1 MNPVSNPYSP
11 GAGASPPEL
20 TGRDEIRETA
30 RIALAR
36 TLRCQPEKSLMFI
49 GLRGVGK
56 TVLLVDMRKQAK
68 QTKVHTVFIE
78 SLETR
83 SLPSVLVPQLRSA
96 LLAMS
101 RGEKMRHALSVLAGF
116 ARASKLKINIAGFGV
131 EWQPGLADAGDLEH
145 DLPMLMEAVGEAA
158 KAENAA
164 VAILIDE
171 LQYIGETGLS
181 ALCTSLHRI
190 SQQRLPI
197 LIAGAG
203 LPQLRG
209 QLGKA
214 KSYAE
219 RMFHFFDI
227 GALPKQA
234 AADAI
239 SKPAFAEGVSINKTA
254 LDNIVKRAQGY
265 PYFLQEWGKHVW
277 NAADHSPI
285 SIADVRCAEQ
295 KAIAAL
301 DTDFFLVRLDRL
313 TPSEKNYLRAM
324 AKTDDGNTRSAD
336 VARILKK
343 TQAALAPRRAQLI
356 NKGMIYS
363 PAHGDIAFT
372 VPLFADFLKR
382 TIPDSDLS

>member
-1 MNPVSNPYSP
+1 M
-11 GAGASPPEL
+11 
-20 TGRDEIRETA
+20 
-30 RIALAR
+30 
-36 TLRCQPEKSLMFI
+36 
-49 GLRGVGK
+49 
-56 TVLLVDMRKQAK
+56 AK

-83 SLPSVLVPQLRSA
+83 SLPSVLVPQL
-96 LLAMS
+96 LAMS

-116 ARASKLKINIAGFGV
+116 ARAFKLKINIAGFGV

>member
-1 MNPVSNPYSP
+1 MNPVNNPYSP

-56 TVLLVDMRKQAK
+56 TVLLVDMQKQAK

-116 ARASKLKINIAGFGV
+116 ARAFKLKINIAGFGV

-181 ALCTSLHRI
+181 EEFVY
-190 SQQRLPI
+190 I
-197 LIAGAG
+197 LA
-203 LPQLRG
+203 
-209 QLGKA
+209 
-214 KSYAE
+214 S
-219 RMFHFFDI
+219 HF
-227 GALPKQA
+227 AT
-234 AADAI
+234 
-239 SKPAFAEGVSINKTA
+239 AFADTHRRCGFASTARATRQGKKFAESISADSINKTA
-254 LDNIVKRAQGY
+254 LDNIANGRRAIPRQACVECKNRY
-265 PYFLQEWGKHVW
+265 AANECLPHRRAMPKQA
-277 NAADHSPI
+277 AADAHNPHFRSRIRLAQNRGDGVIFFAGSGHRAGLHPTPLSASVPPNYPQPLASYPESPP
-285 SIADVRCAEQ
+285 RNRQ
-295 KAIAAL
+295 KAHSI
-301 DTDFFLVRLDRL
+301 
-313 TPSEKNYLRAM
+313 
-324 AKTDDGNTRSAD
+324 
-336 VARILKK
+336 
-343 TQAALAPRRAQLI
+343 
-356 NKGMIYS
+356 S
-363 PAHGDIAFT
+363 PCAG
-372 VPLFADFLKR
+372 L
-382 TIPDSDLS
+382 